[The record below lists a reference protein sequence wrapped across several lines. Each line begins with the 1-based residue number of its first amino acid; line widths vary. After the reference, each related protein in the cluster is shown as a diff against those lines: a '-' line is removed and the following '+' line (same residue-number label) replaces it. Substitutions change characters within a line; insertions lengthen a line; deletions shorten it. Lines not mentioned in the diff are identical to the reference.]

1 MTAYTHR
8 LKVTIPASLY
18 DIARS
23 IARALDVDS
32 GGAESF
38 GPRTRTADDGTEYTP
53 DFYECETPCTEE
65 FHAQAHAMLSDAAML
80 HAVVSAD
87 YAARWSDL
95 TPPTLEECEAFVA
108 GCEIVEPKVLES

>member
-1 MTAYTHR
+1 MSYTHR

-18 DIARS
+18 EVARS
-23 IARALDVDS
+23 IARALDADS

-38 GPRTRTADDGTEYTP
+38 GPKFRMSEEGVEYAP

-65 FHAQAHAMLSDAAML
+65 FHAQAHAMLADAAML

-87 YAARWSDL
+87 YAARWADL
-95 TPPTLEECEAFVA
+95 TPPTLAECEAFV
-108 GCEIVEPKVLES
+108 GGVILE

>member
-32 GGAESF
+32 GGAESW
-38 GPRTRTADDGTEYTP
+38 GPKFRTDDEGNEYTP
-53 DFYECETPCTEE
+53 DLYVCETPCTEE

-80 HAVVSAD
+80 HAAVAAD
-87 YAARWSDL
+87 YAARWPDL
-95 TPPTLEECEAFVA
+95 TAPTLAECEAFVGA
-108 GCEIVEPKVLES
+108 VVLE